1 MLKSSWG
8 VFSLILCAVFAVSL
22 TASAADDG
30 SEVFVVS
37 SSFNGDANY
46 LSLTDGDTL
55 SSQEVLQLTSDTVIN
70 SEAYQWSTGNGLG
83 DFDND
88 GDLDYIMAI
97 GFWFG
102 NIYISEKLDTG
113 NQFAEPQL
121 AANWGSVEGYYC
133 MDFAVA
139 DYNEDGNAD
148 FILSL
153 DFTTNSELYLGD
165 GAFGFEYITLP
176 ESAASNSSGADAAD
190 FNKDGHADFVI
201 APASDE
207 PFYVSLGHGDGTFTT
222 FPFSSVDGGS
232 ISGVAAADF
241 TGDGIAD
248 IAAVY
253 IDKLYVYQGAIL
265 KNEWPNVGNQ
275 GTLDGAAFTCL
286 GTYVPLPL
294 NISGL
299 DNLDFDGDGD
309 QDLVAASYDTSGVT
323 VFLSNGDGTFD
334 LVDFVTYSGES
345 DDVLNAVTAQPW
357 KPEPVQNVVPVAV
370 IEPDYIE
377 GTVGE
382 EIAFDGANSTDDDG
396 QIVSY
401 AWDFGGAVP
410 SADVG
415 APSLMSMAVVGPEAE
430 GTGVN
435 PSYTYQKSGNYV
447 VTLSVTDDQGSTSSA
462 QAQVVVAEPEPI
474 VVKAQVEVPAEPG
487 LIAVKVKFSP
497 RKLYLDGR
505 KGRGKKARHLKA
517 RIRFAEGFDARNV
530 DLFSVKIVADNESEI
545 VGRVIKRRGFLDKLA
560 KNYHKP
566 KKSISVRFDRQK
578 VIETLACPPAQKTAL
593 TVHGKILHGD
603 EWKAFEVTGMIR
615 LKMKKGG
622 RCSAE

>member
-55 SSQEVLQLTSDTVIN
+55 SSQEILQETVNIINNNTDSDGNPYLTDDIDFPYSN
-70 SEAYQWSTGNGLG
+70 GNGLG

-97 GFWFG
+97 GFWYG

-299 DNLDFDGDGD
+299 DTLDFDGDGD

-357 KPEPVQNVVPVAV
+357 KPEPVQNVAPVAV
-370 IEPDYIE
+370 IQPDYIE

-382 EIAFDGANSTDDDG
+382 EIAFDGADSTDEDG

-401 AWDFGGAVP
+401 AWDFGDAVP
-410 SADVG
+410 SAD
-415 APSLMSMAVVGPEAE
+415 AELFLMKSSEDAGPE

-435 PSYTYQKSGNYV
+435 PSYTYQASGTYV
-447 VTLSVTDDQGSTSSA
+447 VTLWVTDDKESTSSVHTK
-462 QAQVVVAEPEPI
+462 VVVAEPEP
-474 VVKAQVEVPAEPG
+474 ELE
-487 LIAVKVKFSP
+487 LIPVKVKFSP
-497 RKLYLDGR
+497 HKLNLDGK
-505 KGRGKKARHLKA
+505 KGKGKKARHLKA
-517 RIRFAEGFDARNV
+517 KIKFAEGLDARKV
-530 DLFSVKIVADNESEI
+530 DPSSVCIVPDNGPEI
-545 VGRVIKRRGFLDKLA
+545 CGHVRNKRGFLDKLA
-560 KNYHKP
+560 YNHRKP
-566 KKSISVRFDRQK
+566 QKSISVKFDRQK
-578 VIETLACPPAQKTAL
+578 VIDAIGCPPAKETTL
-593 TVHGKILHGD
+593 TVRGKILD
-603 EWKAFEVTGMIR
+603 SEQSFEGTGVIR